1 MMQTMEYWQYT
12 PDDCVSCG
20 GSTTY
25 LFEDDSPMR
34 ENPLDTAN
42 YKNVDCV
49 CAPEPMPFLNV
60 WTNYLIYFFSVEWIL
75 RVIFFEPA
83 VSKRRA
89 GRAYLGQWVSF
100 LTSTTTVLDA
110 LAIFP
115 YFMESL
121 DSTNGLVSL
130 RLLRLFRV
138 FSLVR
143 LGKYNTT
150 FSVLKRVLTRAVPYF
165 KLLLIVLFFG
175 AAFFGSM
182 IYWLEK
188 GHWTYNED
196 AGEFMYMRSTVDGT
210 GEEPSPFG
218 SIPASFW
225 WFMVTATTVG
235 YGDVYPTST
244 GGKCV
249 AVMAML
255 TGVLVVAF
263 PVSVFSDLWSKELKR
278 AGTYVVD
285 DSDDE
290 DDDDQNIISQ
300 QTNNNEMQAI
310 YDCMNLI
317 EQSQEEI
324 KNHTEI
330 IDQNQR
336 AIRALLAKYQAG
348 ELTYT

>member
-1 MMQTMEYWQYT
+1 MEYWQYT

-20 GSTTY
+20 GSTVY

-49 CAPEPMPFLNV
+49 CAPEPMAFLNI

-83 VSKRRA
+83 VSKRRS
-89 GRAYLGQWVSF
+89 GRGYFRQWVSF
-100 LTSTTTVLDA
+100 LMSTTTVLDA

-150 FSVLKRVLTRAVPYF
+150 FAVLKRVLTRAVPYF
-165 KLLLIVLFFG
+165 KLLIIVLFFG

-196 AGEFMYMRSTVDGT
+196 AGEFMYMRKTVDGT

-218 SIPASFW
+218 SIPSSFW

-235 YGDVYPTST
+235 YG
-244 GGKCV
+244 
-249 AVMAML
+249 
-255 TGVLVVAF
+255 
-263 PVSVFSDLWSKELKR
+263 
-278 AGTYVVD
+278 GTF
-285 DSDDE
+285 
-290 DDDDQNIISQ
+290 
-300 QTNNNEMQAI
+300 A
-310 YDCMNLI
+310 
-317 EQSQEEI
+317 
-324 KNHTEI
+324 
-330 IDQNQR
+330 
-336 AIRALLAKYQAG
+336 
-348 ELTYT
+348 